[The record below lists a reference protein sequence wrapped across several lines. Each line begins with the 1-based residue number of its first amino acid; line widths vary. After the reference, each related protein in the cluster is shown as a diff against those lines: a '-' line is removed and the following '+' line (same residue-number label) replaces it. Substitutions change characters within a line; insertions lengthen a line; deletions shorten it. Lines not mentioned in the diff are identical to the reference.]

1 MTTLEPDR
9 KPRFPMGTIKVTAQA
24 RAVLTEAEIRRA
36 LARHGQGD
44 RGLVDEETK
53 AENEGGI
60 GYPRLAICSRY
71 VAGKGGHF
79 WVMTQPERQQTM
91 VTLGTLPEFR

>member
-9 KPRFPMGTIKVTAQA
+9 KPRFPMGTITVTAQA
-24 RAVLTEAEIRRA
+24 RAVLSEAEIRRA

-44 RGLVDEETK
+44 WGLVDEETK

-60 GYPRLAICSRY
+60 GYQRLSICSRY
-71 VAGKGGHF
+71 AAAKGGDF

-91 VTLGTLPEFR
+91 VTLGTLQEFP